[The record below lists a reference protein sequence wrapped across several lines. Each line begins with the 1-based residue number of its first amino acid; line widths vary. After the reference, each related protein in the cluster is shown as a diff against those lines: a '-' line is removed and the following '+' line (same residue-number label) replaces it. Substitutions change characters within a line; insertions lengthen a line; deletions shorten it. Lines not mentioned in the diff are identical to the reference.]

1 MLMDSKETSRE
12 KMGKIGKNPS
22 FFASVKHALDGIG
35 IILKE
40 EKNMRS
46 HALFGLIPL
55 LSAWFFGASPMEW
68 IVIIFCIFLVIIME
82 FLNTIFENVVDLVT
96 DYEYHPL
103 AKKAK
108 DIAAGAILV
117 TAFFAILIAAI
128 IFLPKFLELYY
139 KLI

>member
-1 MLMDSKETSRE
+1 MDLKGTSRE
-12 KMGKIGKNPS
+12 KMGKIGKNPN

-46 HALFGLIPL
+46 HALFGVVPL
-55 LSAWFFGASPMEW
+55 LLAWLFESSPMEW

-108 DIAAGAILV
+108 DIAAGAVLV
-117 TAFFAILIAAI
+117 TAFFAVLIAAI
-128 IFLPKFLELYY
+128 IFLPKFVELYY

>member
-1 MLMDSKETSRE
+1 MDLKETSRE
-12 KMGKIGKNPS
+12 KMGKIGKNPN

-55 LSAWFFGASPMEW
+55 LLAWFFGSSPMEW

-108 DIAAGAILV
+108 DIAAGAVLV

-128 IFLPKFLELYY
+128 IFLPKFVELYY

>member
-1 MLMDSKETSRE
+1 MDLKETSRE

-22 FFASVKHALDGIG
+22 FFTSVKHALDGIG

-46 HALFGLIPL
+46 HALVGLIPL
-55 LSAWFFGASPMEW
+55 LLAWFFESSPMEW

-108 DIAAGAILV
+108 DIAAGAVLV

-128 IFLPKFLELYY
+128 IFLPKFLEIYY

>member
-1 MLMDSKETSRE
+1 MDLKGTSKE
-12 KMGKIGKNPS
+12 KLGKIGKNPN
-22 FFASVKHALDGIG
+22 FIASVKHALDGIR

-46 HALFGLIPL
+46 HALFGLVPL
-55 LSAWFFGASPMEW
+55 LLAWLFESSTMEW

-108 DIAAGAILV
+108 DIAAGAVLV
-117 TAFFAILIAAI
+117 TVFFTILIAAI

>member
-1 MLMDSKETSRE
+1 MDLKETSSE
-12 KMGKIGKNPS
+12 KMGKIGKNPN
-22 FFASVKHALDGIG
+22 FFASVKHALDGIR

-46 HALFGLIPL
+46 HAMLGLIPL
-55 LSAWFFGASPMEW
+55 LMAWFFGSSMMEW
-68 IVIIFCIFLVIIME
+68 IMLIFCIFLVIIME

-108 DIAAGAILV
+108 DIAAGAVLV
-117 TAFFAILIAAI
+117 TVFFTILIAAI

>member
-1 MLMDSKETSRE
+1 MDLKGTSRE
-12 KMGKIGKNPS
+12 KLGKIGKNPN
-22 FFASVKHALDGIG
+22 FIASVKHALDGIR

-55 LSAWFFGASPMEW
+55 LLAWFFGSSTIEW

-108 DIAAGAILV
+108 DIAAGAVLV
-117 TAFFAILIAAI
+117 TVFFTILIAAI

>member
-1 MLMDSKETSRE
+1 MDSKGTSRE
-12 KMGKIGKNPS
+12 KLGKIGKNPN
-22 FFASVKHALDGIG
+22 FIASVKHALDGIR
-35 IILKE
+35 IILQE

-46 HALFGLIPL
+46 HALFGLVPL
-55 LSAWFFGASPMEW
+55 LLAWFFGSSTMEW

-108 DIAAGAILV
+108 DIAAGAVLV
-117 TAFFAILIAAI
+117 TVFFTILIAAI
-128 IFLPKFLELYY
+128 IFLPKFVELYY

>member
-1 MLMDSKETSRE
+1 MLMDLKETSRE
-12 KMGKIGKNPS
+12 KLGKIGKNPS
-22 FFASVKHALDGIG
+22 FFVSVKHALDGIG

-46 HALFGLIPL
+46 HALVGLIPL
-55 LSAWFFGASPMEW
+55 LLAWFFESSPMEW

-108 DIAAGAILV
+108 DIAAGAVLV

-128 IFLPKFLELYY
+128 IFLPKFFGIIL
-139 KLI
+139 

>member
-1 MLMDSKETSRE
+1 MLMDLKGTSRE
-12 KMGKIGKNPS
+12 KMGKIGKNPN

-46 HALFGLIPL
+46 HALFGVVPL
-55 LSAWFFGASPMEW
+55 LLAWLFESSPMEW

-108 DIAAGAILV
+108 DIAAGAVLV
-117 TAFFAILIAAI
+117 TAFFAVLIAAI
-128 IFLPKFLELYY
+128 IFLPKFVELYY

>member
-1 MLMDSKETSRE
+1 MLMDLKETSKE
-12 KMGKIGKNPS
+12 KMGKVGKNPN
-22 FFASVKHALDGIG
+22 FFASVRHALDGIG

-46 HALFGLIPL
+46 HALLGLIPL
-55 LSAWFFGASPMEW
+55 LLAWIFESSTTEW

-96 DYEYHPL
+96 GYEYHPL

-108 DIAAGAILV
+108 DIAAGAVLV
-117 TAFFAILIAAI
+117 TVLFTIVIAAI
-128 IFLPKFLELYY
+128 IFLPEFVELYY

>member
-1 MLMDSKETSRE
+1 
-12 KMGKIGKNPS
+12 MGKIGKNPN

-55 LSAWFFGASPMEW
+55 LLAWFFGSSPMEW

-108 DIAAGAILV
+108 DIAAGAVLV

-128 IFLPKFLELYY
+128 IFLPKFVELYY

>member
-1 MLMDSKETSRE
+1 MLMDLKGTSRE
-12 KMGKIGKNPS
+12 KMGKIGKNPN

-55 LSAWFFGASPMEW
+55 LLAWFFESSPMEW

-108 DIAAGAILV
+108 DIAAGAVLV

-128 IFLPKFLELYY
+128 IFLPKFVELYY

>member
-1 MLMDSKETSRE
+1 MDLKETSKE
-12 KMGKIGKNPS
+12 KMGKVGKNPN
-22 FFASVKHALDGIG
+22 FLASVRHALDGIG

-108 DIAAGAILV
+108 DIAAGAVLV

>member
-1 MLMDSKETSRE
+1 MR
-12 KMGKIGKNPS
+12 KIGKNPN
-22 FFASVKHALDGIG
+22 FFASVKHALDGIRT
-35 IILKE
+35 ILEE

-55 LSAWFFGASPMEW
+55 LLAWFFESSTMEW

-108 DIAAGAILV
+108 DIAAGAVLV
-117 TAFFAILIAAI
+117 TVFFTILIAAI

>member
-1 MLMDSKETSRE
+1 MLMDLKETSKE
-12 KMGKIGKNPS
+12 KIEKIGKNPN
-22 FFASVKHALDGIG
+22 FVASVRHALDGIR

-46 HALFGLIPL
+46 HALLGLIPL
-55 LSAWFFGASPMEW
+55 MFAWFFESSALEW

-108 DIAAGAILV
+108 DIAAGAVLV
-117 TAFFAILIAAI
+117 TVFFTILIAAI
-128 IFLPKFLELYY
+128 LFLPKLVELYY
-139 KLI
+139 KLN

>member
-1 MLMDSKETSRE
+1 
-12 KMGKIGKNPS
+12 
-22 FFASVKHALDGIG
+22 VKHALDGIG

-46 HALFGLIPL
+46 HALVGLIPL
-55 LSAWFFGASPMEW
+55 LLAWFFESSPMEW

-108 DIAAGAILV
+108 DIAAGAVLV

>member
-1 MLMDSKETSRE
+1 MDLKETSKE
-12 KMGKIGKNPS
+12 KMGKVGKNPN
-22 FFASVKHALDGIG
+22 FFASVRHALDGIG

-46 HALFGLIPL
+46 HALLGLIPL
-55 LSAWFFGASPMEW
+55 LLAWIFESSTTEW

-96 DYEYHPL
+96 DYEYHPP

-108 DIAAGAILV
+108 DIAAGAVLV
-117 TAFFAILIAAI
+117 TVLFTIVIAAI
-128 IFLPKFLELYY
+128 IFLPEFVELYY

>member
-1 MLMDSKETSRE
+1 MDLKGTSRE
-12 KMGKIGKNPS
+12 KLGKIGKNPN
-22 FFASVKHALDGIG
+22 FIASVKHALDGIR

-46 HALFGLIPL
+46 HALFGLVPL
-55 LSAWFFGASPMEW
+55 LLAWFFGSSIMEW

-108 DIAAGAILV
+108 DIAAGAVLV
-117 TAFFAILIAAI
+117 TVFFTILIAAI
-128 IFLPKFLELYY
+128 IFLPKFVELYY